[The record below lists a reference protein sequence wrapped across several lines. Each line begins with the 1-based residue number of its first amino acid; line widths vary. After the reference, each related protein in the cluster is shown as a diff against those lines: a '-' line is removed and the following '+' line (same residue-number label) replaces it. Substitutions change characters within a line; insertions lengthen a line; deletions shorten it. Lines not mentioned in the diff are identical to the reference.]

1 MSSTTFLLIILT
13 GLLGGI
19 VGYAVGARRAAATPA
34 AIAHAVRSAAASAST
49 AQTNQLVEVASGRF
63 ELLEQ
68 ASAQRWSASGD
79 AVTRHLEQLST
90 HLSRLESER
99 LRDTERLATS
109 VQELRR
115 STEQIRDEARG
126 LSSALNDGA
135 ARGSWG
141 EMQLRRVLEHAG
153 MVANADFVE
162 QLSVKGDQR
171 TARPDMV
178 IRLPNRRCVVIDS
191 KSPLDAFLRASA
203 ADDPAQRRR
212 ELAQHARAMAGHVD
226 QLAAR
231 GYDDMVEGSVD
242 FVVMFVPGEAF
253 LSAALEQAPDLLE
266 RAASRNVIL
275 ASPTTLL
282 AFLRGVAAGW
292 REERVADEAAAI
304 AALGR
309 ELHERVAVF
318 SEHFDALGSALG
330 RAVGS
335 YNTAAG
341 SMQHRLLVT
350 ARRLEELDAGS
361 RRTTTDPRLV
371 DEAPNPVLVDVVAA
385 SRSSVRGDSAAA
397 AS

>member
-1 MSSTTFLLIILT
+1 MSTSALLLIAITCSLAAAV
-13 GLLGGI
+13 GYLLGS
-19 VGYAVGARRAAATPA
+19 RRATSPT
-34 AIAHAVRSAAASAST
+34 AIAEAVRNAAALSSSD
-49 AQTNQLVEVASGRF
+49 QTHQLVEVASGRF
-63 ELLEQ
+63 ELMEQ
-68 ASAQRWSASGD
+68 ASAQRWRASGE
-79 AVTRHLEQLST
+79 VMGRHLDQLSA
-90 HLSRLESER
+90 HLSRLEAER
-99 LRDTERLATS
+99 LRDAERLANS
-109 VQELRR
+109 VEALRR
-115 STEQIRDEARG
+115 SSDQVRDEARG
-126 LSSALNDGA
+126 LAAALNDGA

-162 QLSVKGDQR
+162 QHSARGEHG
-171 TARPDMV
+171 AGRPDMV
-178 IRLPNRRCVVIDS
+178 VRLPNRRSVVVDS
-191 KSPLDAFLRASA
+191 KAPLDAYLRASA
-203 ADDPAQRRR
+203 AEDPAVRRA
-212 ELAQHARAMAGHVD
+212 ELDAHARAMAGHVD

-253 LSAALEQAPDLLE
+253 LSAALEHSPDLLE
-266 RAASRNVIL
+266 RAASRNVVL
-275 ASPTTLL
+275 ASPSTLL
-282 AFLRGVAAGW
+282 VFLRGVAAGW
-292 REERVADEAAAI
+292 REERIADEAAAI

-318 SEHFDALGSALG
+318 SEHFDSLGAALG

-361 RRTTTDPRLV
+361 RRATTVPRTV
-371 DEAPNPVLVDVVAA
+371 DDLPVSGLAEVVAV
-385 SRSSVRGDSAAA
+385 SRSSVRGDGAAA